1 MFFLWVF
8 VCFAFIAHTNQIPS
22 VQLARSCSPLLG
34 SPFRAALACKASQG
48 NPGPSRQSLSTRPCV
63 HPPLIQSQSWTGL
76 AIQPNQPMPRSTPN
90 PCRAFLER
98 RRSLIQIP
106 SPSSTLRTSS
116 SLTLRSR
123 RSASS
128 AARLRTL
135 RLTQRFQR
143 IRRGPSLPGNRA
155 VKVR

>member
-1 MFFLWVF
+1 MDFRVF
-8 VCFAFIAHTNQIPS
+8 RVYCPHQSDS
-22 VQLARSCSPLLG
+22 VRTARSQLFPAAGLALPCSPCLQSLPG
-34 SPFRAALACKASQG
+34 QS
-48 NPGPSRQSLSTRPCV
+48 PGPSRQSLSTRPCV

-143 IRRGPSLPGNRA
+143 SRRGPSLPGKRA
-155 VKVR
+155 VTVR